1 MSRVNAAV
9 ITENV
14 SVKGFF
20 VMATRNVLTVQ
31 MKLTVSASPISL
43 NVRSRKNVSIKGVCV
58 IIVTIAKMLATNR
71 IAVSSK
77 KIEIL
82 NKCPFK
88 QVVSA
93 GNDPRLWC

>member
-1 MSRVNAAV
+1 M
-9 ITENV
+9 
-14 SVKGFF
+14 KGFF

-31 MKLTVSASPISL
+31 MKPTVSVSPTSL
-43 NVRSRKNVSIKGVCV
+43 NVRSRENVLIKGVCV
-58 IIVTIAKMLATNR
+58 ITVTTAKMLVTKR

-88 QVVSA
+88 SKWYPLGTILVCGVK
-93 GNDPRLWC
+93 